1 MSRRKTIA
9 VLAISSLALAAAPA
23 FAAKG
28 GGGGGNKV
36 SDPPCTA
43 SGNIVEASALP
54 TDEVINFMM
63 SDASGSTGWVLG
75 YTPDGTWK
83 VDVPAPNGPTT
94 YQFISRTWGNGG
106 NHYTVFSSCSA

>member
-9 VLAISSLALAAAPA
+9 LVAIMSLALAAPA
-23 FAAKG
+23 FAGK
-28 GGGGGNKV
+28 GGGGNKG

-43 SGNIVEASALP
+43 SGNVVQATGLP

-75 YTPDGTWK
+75 YTPDGTWN
-83 VDVPAPNGPTT
+83 VNVPAPNGPTT
-94 YQFISRTWGNGG
+94 YQFVSRTWGNAGS
-106 NHYTVFSSCSA
+106 HYTVFSSCSA

>member
-9 VLAISSLALAAAPA
+9 LLAILSLALAAAPA

-28 GGGGGNKV
+28 GNKAS
-36 SDPPCTA
+36 SDPPCSVA
-43 SGNIVEASALP
+43 GNIVQASGLP
-54 TDEVINFMM
+54 TGQLINFMM

-75 YTPDGTWK
+75 FTSDGTWK

-94 YQFISRTWGNGG
+94 YQFASQTWGNDGS
-106 NHYTVFSSCSA
+106 HYTVFSSCSA